1 MNEIFN
7 NGTHKIESSGV
18 SVGVLP
24 DPIRTI
30 TKRAFWTRVTDVKY
44 AELIDLSKTDSL
56 LEARL
61 SIINGAEFVDLDNED
76 LNNAFDDL
84 VSAGIFNLED
94 KVIIFADGK
103 DSEKP
108 S

>member
-1 MNEIFN
+1 MYYLIQF
-7 NGTHKIESSGV
+7 V
-18 SVGVLP
+18 
-24 DPIRTI
+24 TI

-94 KVIIFADGK
+94 KVVIFADGK
-103 DSEKP
+103 DGEKA
-108 S
+108 

>member
-1 MNEIFN
+1 MEAW
-7 NGTHKIESSGV
+7 KI
-18 SVGVLP
+18 P
-24 DPIRTI
+24 PKPIRTI

-94 KVIIFADGK
+94 KVVIFADGK
-103 DSEKP
+103 DGEKP